1 MPKIEVKNIS
11 KVYKKEKVLDD
22 VSFCVNA
29 GEIFGIV
36 GRNGSGKSVLMKI
49 ICGLSATTS
58 GDIVIDEKIIGK
70 DIDFPE
76 KLGAIIEQ
84 PAFMQFASGFKN
96 LKFLADINKK
106 IDKAEIRS
114 TMEMVGLNP
123 DSKKWVMNYSL
134 GMKQRLSI
142 AQAIMENPEL
152 IILDEPMNGL
162 DKEMVNWL
170 RGYLKEESDKG
181 HTIIISS
188 HIQED
193 IDILC
198 DHVIELDRGCIVNA
212 RSYN

>member
-11 KVYKKEKVLDD
+11 KAYKKEKVLDD

-49 ICGLSATTS
+49 ICGLAAPTS

-76 KLGAIIEQ
+76 NLGAIIEQ

-212 RSYN
+212 R

>member
-49 ICGLSATTS
+49 ICGLAAPTS
-58 GDIVIDEKIIGK
+58 GHIVIDEKIIGK
-70 DIDFPE
+70 NIDFPE
-76 KLGAIIEQ
+76 NLGAIIEQ

-212 RSYN
+212 G

>member
-49 ICGLSATTS
+49 ICGLAAPTS
-58 GDIVIDEKIIGK
+58 GHIVIDEKIIGK

-76 KLGAIIEQ
+76 NLGAIIEQ

-96 LKFLADINKK
+96 MKFLADINKK

-212 RSYN
+212 G

>member
-22 VSFCVNA
+22 VNFCVNA

-49 ICGLSATTS
+49 ICGLAAPTS

-76 KLGAIIEQ
+76 NLGAIIEQ

-212 RSYN
+212 R

>member
-49 ICGLSATTS
+49 ICGLAAPTS
-58 GDIVIDEKIIGK
+58 GHIVIDEKIIGK

-76 KLGAIIEQ
+76 NLGAIIEQ

-212 RSYN
+212 G